1 MDAARSWNQS
11 SVRLHHSTGFFNRLK
26 RYSANTAPN
35 TSYEHEQTSESET
48 DLLIPYVSDDDDD
61 SDDEANSNNEPGS
74 FGHCWHCDAPL
85 PLPTSEETNVNCL
98 ECQFPN

>member
-1 MDAARSWNQS
+1 MTAQTNPPTKQ
-11 SVRLHHSTGFFNRLK
+11 
-26 RYSANTAPN
+26 SANTAPN

-61 SDDEANSNNEPGS
+61 SDDEADSNNEPGA

-85 PLPTSEETNVNCL
+85 PLPTADGANVNCL

>member
-1 MDAARSWNQS
+1 M
-11 SVRLHHSTGFFNRLK
+11 GFLDRLK
-26 RYSANTAPN
+26 CYVRYATGEYFDSESANTAPN

-61 SDDEANSNNEPGS
+61 SDDEANSNNDAGS

-85 PLPTSEETNVNCL
+85 PLPTSDETNVDCL